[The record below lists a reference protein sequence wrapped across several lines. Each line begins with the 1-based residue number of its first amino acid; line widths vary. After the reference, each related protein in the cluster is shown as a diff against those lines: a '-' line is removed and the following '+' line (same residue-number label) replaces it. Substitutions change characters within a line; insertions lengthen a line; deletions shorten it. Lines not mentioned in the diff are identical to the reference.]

1 MLPSANFHPTFPSV
15 KYLHSQSIITLNWL
29 TSTDPDLALPNL
41 PTLLKRLSL
50 NSLMATLLL
59 SPTTTFQPYPKC
71 PFTCILTLLT
81 IRMPSCLFRNMLF
94 LLPHQAAPQFHSR
107 APSLNVWPCPWLH
120 PSFLLIFFLSLDTD
134 NSKYPPP
141 ALIFP
146 EFQT

>member
-1 MLPSANFHPTFPSV
+1 
-15 KYLHSQSIITLNWL
+15 
-29 TSTDPDLALPNL
+29 
-41 PTLLKRLSL
+41 
-50 NSLMATLLL
+50 
-59 SPTTTFQPYPKC
+59 
-71 PFTCILTLLT
+71 
-81 IRMPSCLFRNMLF
+81 MPSCLFRNVLF

-146 EFQT
+146 DPDLKSSSRVSHQPLRLNMIKRELSMVTTAASHLRTSPSIPPSLSRPTASLSYIITEKMKWRKSPAALMPFRFCFLPH